1 MDEYKSRLEKLQQK
15 IDSQKFHPED
25 SQFELHKKEYKMNND
40 WGTKP
45 PERKDNGLFVD
56 TEPEKTGRGFKIF
69 FGIALGFFV
78 LSIAYAA
85 VIFLKDNSTAA
96 GDDVSINV
104 VGPISVGGGEK
115 LALDVLIQN
124 NNAVPIELVD
134 LVVDYPEGTKSAD
147 DLITDL
153 KRVRETVGTVN
164 SGAIVRKTISSA
176 LFGAENS
183 TKQINMSVEYRVQG
197 ASAIFTKQKQFDI
210 VLNASPVRMTVSGLK
225 EISSGQD
232 LELELKI
239 ISNSNKKLEKVAVV
253 VEYPFGF
260 SFKSSDIA
268 PAVAN
273 NFWVFDSINPNEEKI
288 IKIKGSIQGQNAE
301 NRYFKFK
308 SGLLNSGTTDQ
319 IGIIFN
325 TAIHEIAIQKSF
337 VDLAIKINDTDGE
350 NFVVQSGK
358 DVVGILTFA
367 NNTNDII
374 RNLNIELYLDS
385 SVINKST
392 VNAADGFYSSSEN
405 KIVWSTET
413 AENFSEIRPRDSFNL
428 QFRFKTYD
436 LKQGGLPV
444 TNPTIRLRAGVTGKR
459 NSANNVEEK
468 IETIAAANLKVVSDA
483 EIAAYTARDEEAFTN
498 FGPIP
503 PRAEVETNYVV
514 VFEVKNNVSNLKNAK
529 IETVIPSYVTFNNA
543 FYPKSAGVSYDSVTR
558 KLVWDIGEVTFGEG
572 YTKPARK
579 LLLNLVL
586 KPSISQVGT
595 APSLT
600 TKTLFTATDTFA
612 DTGISNPIPNT
623 TTKLYNTGSGNNDQ
637 NVVE

>member
-1 MDEYKSRLEKLQQK
+1 MDEYKSRVEKLQQK
-15 IDSQKFHPED
+15 IDSQNFHPKD
-25 SQFELHKKEYKMNND
+25 SQFELHKKDYNIKTD

-56 TEPEKTGRGFKIF
+56 TEPEKTGKGFKIF
-69 FGIALGFFV
+69 FGIAFAFF
-78 LSIAYAA
+78 LISIVYAA

-134 LVVDYPEGTKSAD
+134 LVVDYPEGTKSAS
-147 DLITDL
+147 DLVTDL
-153 KRVRETVGTVN
+153 KRERESVGTIN

-183 TKQINMSVEYRVQG
+183 TKQINISVEYRVQG

-210 VLNASPVRMTVSGLK
+210 VLNASPIRMTVTGLK

-232 LELELKI
+232 LELELKVVA
-239 ISNSNKKLEKVAVV
+239 NSNKKLEKVAVAA
-253 VEYPFGF
+253 EYPFGF
-260 SFKSSDIA
+260 SYKTSDIA
-268 PAVAN
+268 PTIGN
-273 NFWVFDSINPNEEKI
+273 NFWVFDALNPGEEKT
-288 IKIKGSIQGQNAE
+288 IKIKGSIQGQNSE

-325 TAIHEIAIQKSF
+325 TAIHELAIQKSF
-337 VDLAIKINDTDGE
+337 VDLAININDAAGE

-358 DVVGILTFA
+358 DVVGVLTFA

-385 SVINKST
+385 AVINKST
-392 VNAADGFYSSSEN
+392 VSAADGFYSSSEN
-405 KIVWSTET
+405 KIVWNSET
-413 AENFSEIRPRDSFNL
+413 AENFSEISPRDSFNL
-428 QFRFKTYD
+428 QFRFKTID
-436 LKQGGLPV
+436 LKNGGVTV

-459 NSANNVEEK
+459 NSANDVEEK
-468 IETIAAANLKVVSDA
+468 IETIAAASIKLVSDA
-483 EIAAYTARDEEAFTN
+483 EIAVYTARDEEAFTN

-503 PRAEVETNYVV
+503 PRAETETNYVV

-529 IETVIPSYVTFNNA
+529 IETVIPSYVSFNNS
-543 FYPKSAGVSYDSVTR
+543 FYPKSANVSFDPTTR

-572 YTKPARK
+572 YNKPARK

-595 APSLT
+595 APSLI
-600 TKTLFTATDTFA
+600 TKTTFTATDTFA
-612 DTGISNPIPNT
+612 GTGISNSLPNA